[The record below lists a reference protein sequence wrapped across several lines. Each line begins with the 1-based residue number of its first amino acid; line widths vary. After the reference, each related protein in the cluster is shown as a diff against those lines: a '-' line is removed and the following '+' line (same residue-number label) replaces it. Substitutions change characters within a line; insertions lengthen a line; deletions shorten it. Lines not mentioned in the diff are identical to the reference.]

1 MPSTTYTSPFPNVEL
16 ASESLWTFLFQT
28 TQHDPSLPA
37 FVEAATGRVLSRAD
51 LRKLSLEFAYG
62 IRTRLPQGNRLFRG
76 DTAMIFSPNS
86 LAWPV
91 AILGLLAGGVRS
103 TLANSAYTPAELAFQ
118 YADSRARVVFSHP
131 DLVPVV
137 FSMFKIIGVPEDE
150 ARRRLVVMDIY
161 GNGAETARKFGLLE
175 LGDLLGHGALPEE
188 EKFTGRQTD
197 ETLLLCYSSGTTGK
211 PKGVETTHRNLTS
224 VLPMTS
230 VVMAQLLPRRDVML
244 GVLPYFHI
252 YGVAKLLLYPFYRGF
267 PVVILPKFD
276 PEQFCRCI
284 ERYKVTVAFVV
295 PPIILVLVH
304 HPATSKYNLRSLKLL
319 SSGAAPLSAG
329 VVDLA
334 RKKFSS
340 IGATV
345 DITQGYGLTETSPVT
360 HLLPAKDGVRKVG
373 SIGILL
379 PNLEARL
386 IASDEDNV
394 IDAAPGEPGELWV
407 RGPTVMKGYL
417 NNPSATANSITTDG
431 WFKTGDIATRDEE
444 GYYKIVDRKKEL
456 IKYKARILDHVG
468 FQVPP
473 AELESVLLRHP
484 NIVDAAVIGV
494 EDAAQATEL
503 PRAYVVH
510 KAGSANAPK
519 SFPQDVQLWIESQVA
534 RHKFLRGGVVV
545 LDAIPKSAAGKILRR
560 ELRER
565 AKSELGAGS
574 TPKARL

>member
-1 MPSTTYTSPFPNVEL
+1 MHSDLSAMPSTTYTSPFPN
-16 ASESLWTFLFQT
+16 SLWTFLFQT

-131 DLVPVV
+131 DLVPV
-137 FSMFKIIGVPEDE
+137 DE

-161 GNGAETARKFGLLE
+161 GNGAETARKFGLLD

-230 VVMAQLLPRRDVML
+230 VVMTQLIPRRDVML

-276 PEQFCRCI
+276 PEQFCRSI

-417 NNPSATANSITTDG
+417 NNP
-431 WFKTGDIATRDEE
+431 TGDIATRDEE

-456 IKYKARILDHVG
+456 IKYKARALDH
-468 FQVPP
+468 
-473 AELESVLLRHP
+473 LESVLLRHP

-494 EDAAQATEL
+494 DDPAQATEL

-545 LDAIPKSAAGKILRR
+545 LDAIPKSASGKILRR

-565 AKSELGAGS
+565 AKSEPRAGS

>member
-1 MPSTTYTSPFPNVEL
+1 
-16 ASESLWTFLFQT
+16 
-28 TQHDPSLPA
+28 
-37 FVEAATGRVLSRAD
+37 
-51 LRKLSLEFAYG
+51 
-62 IRTRLPQGNRLFRG
+62 
-76 DTAMIFSPNS
+76 MIFSPNS
-86 LAWPV
+86 LAWPI
-91 AILGLLAGGVRS
+91 ALFGLLAGGVRS

-118 YADSRARVVFSHP
+118 YADSRAGVVFSHP

-137 FSMFKIIGVPEDE
+137 LSMFKIIGVSEDD
-150 ARRRLVVMDIY
+150 ARRRLVVLDIY
-161 GNGAETARKFGLLE
+161 GNGSETARKFGLLE

-188 EKFTGRQTD
+188 EKFTGPQVD

-224 VLPMTS
+224 VLPIAAAVQM
-230 VVMAQLLPRRDVML
+230 QLIPRRDVMV
-244 GVLPYFHI
+244 GVLPLFHI
-252 YGVAKLLLYPFYRGF
+252 YGAVKLLFYPFYCGF
-267 PVVILPKFD
+267 PVAVLPKFD
-276 PEQFCRCI
+276 PEQFCRTI

-304 HPATSKYNLRSLKLL
+304 HPATSKYDLRSLKLMV
-319 SSGAAPLSAG
+319 SGAAPLSAS

-334 RKKFSS
+334 KKKFGS
-340 IGATV
+340 IGANV

-386 IASDEDNV
+386 VASDEDNI

-417 NNPSATANSITTDG
+417 NNPSATANSITADG
-431 WFKTGDIATRDEE
+431 WFKTGDVATRDKD
-444 GYYKIVDRKKEL
+444 GYYQIVDRKKEL
-456 IKYKARILDHVG
+456 IKYKG

-484 NIVDAAVIGV
+484 DIVDAAVIGV
-494 EDAAQATEL
+494 DDPAQATEL
-503 PRAYVVH
+503 PRAYIVH

-519 SFPQDVQLWIESQVA
+519 SFPQDVRLWIESQVA

-545 LDAIPKSAAGKILRR
+545 IDAIPKSASGKILRR
-560 ELRER
+560 ELREQ
-565 AKSELGAGS
+565 AKLELRTS
-574 TPKARL
+574 PTPKAKL